1 MPTIIDTQKKLSSYT
16 VAMVTFIR
24 GNNNHI
30 TSISAYNAEGLVFY
44 NYRNPYGVRHDAR
57 ANALRTL
64 VLQHSSSFYYYKTV
78 EDNEI
83 YLNNRLQFNKIN
95 CYEKH

>member
-30 TSISAYNAEGLVFY
+30 TSISAYNAEGSVFY

-78 EDNEI
+78 QDNEI
-83 YLNNRLQFNKIN
+83 YLNNRLQLMKKHTN
-95 CYEKH
+95 EKH